1 VSHSNRSWRGGWHG
15 DTAAFEPRRVQWLN
29 PRIPSDS
36 SFRLRAGQYNIQVES
51 GQYNVAG
58 GDAAHTPEQRGLLQ
72 RAIERVL
79 TALHFTEVVVEVAP
93 DGTIRVGVRSR
104 S

>member
-1 VSHSNRSWRGGWHG
+1 V
-15 DTAAFEPRRVQWLN
+15 AEPEDPKRFVVQVA
-29 PRIPSDS
+29 S
-36 SFRLRAGQYNIQVES
+36 GQYNIQVES

-79 TALHFTEVVVEVAP
+79 TALHFTEVVVEVAQ